1 MQQSSL
7 TDRHFLDLP
16 GAGTAYIESGGG
28 PALVMVHGVGLNASV
43 WTPQVAAF
51 AGRYRV
57 VAYDTLGHGG
67 SVAPPADAGL
77 PHYAAQLKHLLD
89 ALGVERALL
98 MGHSMG
104 ALIATLFAI
113 EHPGR
118 VDALIAANPVYR
130 RPADQLSNSRVRA
143 RALAEEGAEAALDEA
158 LARWFGDAGA
168 LDTSQVRQ
176 VRHWISGADPLGYA
190 RAYRVFTEADPWLDG
205 RMAAVRAPALFVT
218 GALDP
223 NSTPAMARAM
233 AAEAP
238 RGHVRVLDGE
248 RHMMAY
254 ASPGRF
260 NAMVTEFLDHALIT
274 DTADLPRQ
282 AKRA

>member
-1 MQQSSL
+1 MPQTAL
-7 TDRHFLDLP
+7 TDRRFLDLP
-16 GAGTAYIESGGG
+16 GAGTAYIESGDG
-28 PALVMVHGVGLNASV
+28 PVLVLIHGVGLNASV
-43 WTPQVAAF
+43 WTPQIEAF
-51 AGRYRV
+51 AGRCRV
-57 VAYDTLGHGG
+57 IAYDTLGHGG
-67 SVAPPADAGL
+67 SAVPPANASL
-77 PHYAAQLKHLLD
+77 AHYAAQLGSVLD
-89 ALGVERALL
+89 ALVVERAVLL
-98 MGHSMG
+98 GHSMG
-104 ALIATLFAI
+104 ALIATLYAI
-113 EHPGR
+113 EQPER

-130 RPADQLSNSRVRA
+130 RPADQLATSRARA
-143 RALAEEGAEAALDEA
+143 RALEEEGAEAALDEA

-205 RMAAVRAPALFVT
+205 RLDAIRSPALFVT

-238 RGHVRVLDGE
+238 QGHVRVLDGE

-254 ASPGRF
+254 ASPDRF
-260 NAMVTEFLDHALIT
+260 NAIAAEFLDRVSFSDAT
-274 DTADLPRQ
+274 ELPRE